1 MTIHWFWIASL
12 SKRKTLILPALASAA
27 RSAVGHLGSKTAG
40 PASAA
45 TYGTH
50 LTPGEFAPPVFIS
63 GLQPSA
69 ARASGGRRIRIGMRP
84 DKLRSNRVT
93 FRNGQNEAD

>member
-1 MTIHWFWIASL
+1 MT
-12 SKRKTLILPALASAA
+12 
-27 RSAVGHLGSKTAG
+27 VGRVA
-40 PASAA
+40 AA

-69 ARASGGRRIRIGMRP
+69 ARVSGGRRIRFGMRS
-84 DKLRSNRVT
+84 DSQIR
-93 FRNGQNEAD
+93 